1 MVKLSPLRRPGVVTP
16 SFLKGKDAG
25 SSPVSPIMLYRL
37 LDTSVPKKEK
47 RIAFLHCTRLQLT
60 ARLCVRFQLSA
71 ML

>member
-1 MVKLSPLRRPGVVTP
+1 
-16 SFLKGKDAG
+16 
-25 SSPVSPIMLYRL
+25 MLYRL